1 MATKTKTDAAARTAE
16 EVAQSTV
23 DALKAHDVDAI
34 VANWRDDGVEDI
46 VPLGILRGKDEIG
59 ENIRTMFTAAPDLE
73 VTLENIVADDHR
85 AVIQWRG
92 TGTFTGEGF
101 NGIDPTGSRIEL
113 RFLEL
118 MEIEDGLIARNTVYY
133 DSTAFARQ
141 IGMMPAQESGAEKA
155 MITAFNAVT
164 KVRKAIDSRKG
175 TA

>member
-1 MATKTKTDAAARTAE
+1 MATKTKTSTAARTAE

-23 DALKAHDVDAI
+23 EALKAHDVKGV
-34 VANWRDDGVEDI
+34 VANWIDDGVEDI

-59 ENIRTMFTAAPDLE
+59 ENIRVMFAAVPDLD
-73 VTLENIVADDHR
+73 VKLENIVADDHR
-85 AVIQWRG
+85 AVLQWRG
-92 TGTFTGEGF
+92 TGTFSGEGF
-101 NGIDPTGSRIEL
+101 NGIEPTDSRVEL

-155 MITAFNAVT
+155 MITGFNAVT
-164 KVRKAIDSRKG
+164 KVRKAIDRRK